1 MSSPAAGISRRA
13 AIALSLLV
21 GLGLYEHAEA
31 DACTKKC
38 RDKPTRER
46 RQRCIKKCRRSD
58 GNEDDGPFVDRDCSD
73 FATQREA
80 QRFFEE
86 EGGPARDPHGL
97 DADNDGIACESLP
110 A

>member
-1 MSSPAAGISRRA
+1 MNLSLLRTRRA
-13 AIALSLLV
+13 AIALALLA
-21 GLGLYEHAEA
+21 GLGSHEHAEA
-31 DACTKKC
+31 DACTQKCKKKKTKEQQKKC
-38 RDKPTRER
+38 K
-46 RQRCIKKCRRSD
+46 QKCKKA
-58 GNEDDGPFVDRDCSD
+58 GGGGGTFVDRNCDD

-80 QRFFEE
+80 QRFFED